1 MKKLISSLAVV
12 SSAAILGTLSM
23 TAFAAGN
30 GNAIIY
36 DDGANIIYSDT
47 HTGDSFVS
55 RKNNFKI
62 SYTVIPV
69 NEPITPEYLGLDDSY
84 TLTKSETDENV
95 YEVEVKDEETLN
107 KLYEAAKSLYDEN
120 GNGKISN
127 ACKQYDYTHGCF
139 STSDNLQAQLV
150 INLKEENDAFDPS
163 SYAGLEGITF
173 NKVTATQYRSQSDLS
188 ETPHYISLDAVKADE
203 NVESA
208 SLYCCSCLLLHY
220 NTMKTY
226 LVYTPEPDPDP
237 EPPFD
242 GKGDADGDG
251 KLSVR
256 DAALIA
262 RSAAKGTLADLPE
275 AADYNGD
282 GTVNVRDA
290 AAIARILASK

>member
-36 DDGANIIYSDT
+36 DDGENIIYSNNQ
-47 HTGDSFVS
+47 TGDSVS
-55 RKNNFKI
+55 RKSNFKI

-69 NEPITPEYLGLDDSY
+69 NESITPEYLGLDDSY

-139 STSDNLQAQLV
+139 STSDSMKAQLI

-173 NKVTATQYRSQSDLS
+173 NKVTATQYRSTSDLS
-188 ETPHYISLDAVKADE
+188 ETSHYISLDAVKADE

-208 SLYCCSCLLLHY
+208 SLYRCSCAVIHY
-220 NTMKTY
+220 DTMKTY
-226 LVYTPEPDPDP
+226 LVYTPEPDPEP

-251 KLSVR
+251 KLTVR
-256 DAALIA
+256 DAAQIA

-282 GTVNVRDA
+282 GKVNVRDA
-290 AAIARILASK
+290 AAIARVLAAK

>member
-36 DDGANIIYSDT
+36 DDGENIIYSNNQ
-47 HTGDSFVS
+47 TGDSVS
-55 RKNNFKI
+55 RKSNFKI

-139 STSDNLQAQLV
+139 STSDSMKAQLI

-173 NKVTATQYRSQSDLS
+173 NKVTATQYRSTSDLS
-188 ETPHYISLDAVKADE
+188 ETSHYISLDAVKADE

-208 SLYCCSCLLLHY
+208 SLYRCSCAVIHY
-220 NTMKTY
+220 DTMKTY
-226 LVYTPEPDPDP
+226 LVYTPEPDPEP

-251 KLSVR
+251 KLTVR
-256 DAALIA
+256 DAAQIA

-282 GTVNVRDA
+282 GKVNVRDA
-290 AAIARILASK
+290 AAIARVLAAK

>member
-23 TAFAAGN
+23 TAFAGN

-139 STSDNLQAQLV
+139 STSDNLKAQLV
-150 INLKEENDAFDPS
+150 INLKEKNDAFDPS

-173 NKVTATQYRSQSDLS
+173 EKVTATQYRSTSDLS

-208 SLYCCSCLLLHY
+208 SLYRCSCAVIHY
-220 NTMKTY
+220 DTMKTY
-226 LVYTPEPDPDP
+226 LVYTPDLNPD
-237 EPPFD
+237 PPFD

-290 AAIARILASK
+290 AAIARDLAAK

>member
-139 STSDNLQAQLV
+139 STSDNTKAQLV
-150 INLKEENDAFDPS
+150 INLKEENDTFDPS

-173 NKVTATQYRSQSDLS
+173 NKATATQYRSTSDLS

-251 KLSVR
+251 KLTVR
-256 DAALIA
+256 DAAQIA

-282 GTVNVRDA
+282 GKVNVRDA
-290 AAIARILASK
+290 AAIARVLAAK

>member
-1 MKKLISSLAVV
+1 MK
-12 SSAAILGTLSM
+12 
-23 TAFAAGN
+23 
-30 GNAIIY
+30 
-36 DDGANIIYSDT
+36 
-47 HTGDSFVS
+47 
-55 RKNNFKI
+55 
-62 SYTVIPV
+62 
-69 NEPITPEYLGLDDSY
+69 
-84 TLTKSETDENV
+84 
-95 YEVEVKDEETLN
+95 
-107 KLYEAAKSLYDEN
+107 
-120 GNGKISN
+120 
-127 ACKQYDYTHGCF
+127 
-139 STSDNLQAQLV
+139 AQLV

-173 NKVTATQYRSQSDLS
+173 NKVTATQYRSTSALS

-220 NTMKTY
+220 DTMKTY

-290 AAIARILASK
+290 AAIARVLAAK

>member
-36 DDGANIIYSDT
+36 DDGENIIYSDT
-47 HTGDSFVS
+47 HTGDTVS

-84 TLTKSETDENV
+84 TLTKSATDENV

-139 STSDNLQAQLV
+139 STSDSMKAQLI

-173 NKVTATQYRSQSDLS
+173 NKVTATQYRSTSDLS
-188 ETPHYISLDAVKADE
+188 ETSHYISLDAVKADE

-208 SLYCCSCLLLHY
+208 SLYRCSCAVIHY
-220 NTMKTY
+220 DTMKTY
-226 LVYTPEPDPDP
+226 LVYTPEPDPEP

-242 GKGDADGDG
+242 GKGDANGDG
-251 KLSVR
+251 KLTIR

-282 GTVNVRDA
+282 GTVNARDA
-290 AAIARILASK
+290 AAIARVLASK

>member
-36 DDGANIIYSDT
+36 DDGENIIYSNNQ
-47 HTGDSFVS
+47 TGDSGVS

-84 TLTKSETDENV
+84 TLTKSATDENV

-139 STSDNLQAQLV
+139 STSDSMKAQLI

-173 NKVTATQYRSQSDLS
+173 NKVTATQYRSTSDLS

-208 SLYCCSCLLLHY
+208 SLYRCSCAAFHY
-220 NTMKTY
+220 DTMKTY

-242 GKGDADGDG
+242 GKGDADGDS
-251 KLSVR
+251 KLTVR

-290 AAIARILASK
+290 AAIARVLAAK

>member
-23 TAFAAGN
+23 TAFAAGK
-30 GNAIIY
+30 GNEIIY
-36 DDGANIIYSDT
+36 DDGENIIYSNNQ
-47 HTGDSFVS
+47 TGDSVS
-55 RKNNFKI
+55 RKSNFKI

-139 STSDNLQAQLV
+139 STSDSMKAQLI

-173 NKVTATQYRSQSDLS
+173 NKATATQYRSTSDLS

-208 SLYCCSCLLLHY
+208 SLYRCSCALIHY
-220 NTMKTY
+220 DTMKTY

-251 KLSVR
+251 KLTVR
-256 DAALIA
+256 DAAQIA

-282 GTVNVRDA
+282 GKVNVRDA
-290 AAIARILASK
+290 AAIARVLAAK

>member
-23 TAFAAGN
+23 TAFAAGK
-30 GNAIIY
+30 GNEIIY
-36 DDGANIIYSDT
+36 DDGENIIYSNNQ
-47 HTGDSFVS
+47 TGDSVS
-55 RKNNFKI
+55 RKSNFKI

-139 STSDNLQAQLV
+139 STSDSMKAQLI

-163 SYAGLEGITF
+163 SYVGLEGITF
-173 NKVTATQYRSQSDLS
+173 NKATATQYRSTSDLS

-208 SLYCCSCLLLHY
+208 SLYRCSCALIHY
-220 NTMKTY
+220 DTMKTY

-251 KLSVR
+251 KLTVR
-256 DAALIA
+256 DAAQIA

-282 GTVNVRDA
+282 GKVNVRDA
-290 AAIARILASK
+290 AAIARVLAAK